1 MIFPEFTILKKK
13 AAADTGT
20 AAGTGGP
27 DLNRQTVV
35 TGNQNDGGIAV
46 SFSNGDL
53 EVRADFTP
61 PSGRGVSLAYEQVV
75 LALEKLNIVY
85 GVRQD
90 AISEAVL
97 ACNLDRKPVRNV
109 LIAKGDAPVNE
120 VAEYYE
126 MNPLLIEKS
135 RRPDE
140 KARIDHR
147 SYSPFVIVKKD
158 QALAKLRF
166 HKQGKEGKN
175 VHGVPLPFEVIRPE
189 GVSAGENTRID
200 GRLILAGINGQ
211 LVLEKKVLSVRDSL
225 VIKGAV
231 NYGTGNIIF
240 PGDVVIEG
248 PVSDGFKIYSGGS
261 VTIKQTLDVTDVIT
275 KGDLVVSGGIIGRR
289 PALVKSGG
297 AIKTKFIENCHVA
310 ARKTI
315 TVDSE
320 IINSSVFTL
329 ENIDLGE
336 KGFILGGDIYAVRG
350 IRAGG
355 IGKKAGKPTRIHCGI
370 DFTAQQEKE
379 KNNNQMRILAA
390 KLEKL
395 RELYEN
401 SQPDSGQRARIEE
414 LIHRLTEEQKKAA
427 AAVSD
432 LLGRIVTDENASVE
446 VQGEIVPGTLIEI
459 CQVAL
464 FVPEPLRKVRVRLD
478 RAAGKVIAEPL

>member
-1 MIFPEFTILKKK
+1 MTLSDFDMKKK
-13 AAADTGT
+13 PAAAGET
-20 AAGTGGP
+20 AAGTGAG
-27 DLNRQTVV
+27 DMNRQSVI
-35 TGNQNDGGIAV
+35 TGNKNDGGIAV
-46 SFSNGDL
+46 SFSGGDL

-61 PSGRGVSLAYEQVV
+61 PASRGVPLTQEQAL

-85 GVRQD
+85 GICQD
-90 AISEAVL
+90 AINEAIL
-97 ACNLDRKPVRNV
+97 ACNLDRRPVKNV

-126 MNPLLIEKS
+126 MNPHLTEIS

-147 SYSPFVIVKKD
+147 SYSPFIIVKKD

-189 GVSAGENTRID
+189 GVSAGENTRVD

-211 LVLEKKVLSVRDSL
+211 LVVEKKVLSVRNSL

-231 NYGTGNIIF
+231 GYGTGNIIF

-248 PVSDGFKIYSGGS
+248 PVSDGFRIYSGGS
-261 VTIKQTLDVTDVIT
+261 VTIKQTFDVTDVIT
-275 KGDLVVSGGIIGRR
+275 RGDLVVSGGIIGRR

-297 AIKTKFIENCHVA
+297 AIKTKFIENCRVA

-336 KGFILGGDIYAVRG
+336 KGLILGGDIYAVRG

-355 IGKKAGKPTRIHCGI
+355 IGKKAGKPTRVHCGI

-379 KNNNQMRILAA
+379 KNNNQLRILAA

-395 RELYEN
+395 RELYES
-401 SQPDSGQRARIEE
+401 SQPDSGQRAKIGE
-414 LIHRLTEEQKKAA
+414 LVRRLTEEQKKAA
-427 AAVSD
+427 DAVSD
-432 LLGRIVTDENASVE
+432 LLGRIVIDENACVE
-446 VQGEIVPGTLIEI
+446 VQGEIAPGTLIEI

-464 FVPEPLRKVRVRLD
+464 FVSEPLRKVRVRLD
-478 RAAGKVIAEPL
+478 KAGGKIVSQPL